1 MNIMN
6 IETIKTIA
14 NVSVKYFIPMAA
26 FILSTISF
34 YRTIKISKLEKQ
46 LKEYDLRLKQY
57 ELERIESS
65 KQMKANVEARIYR
78 ISKKAF
84 KIRIANTGNA
94 DAYQVDYD
102 IPKEYG
108 IILCKD
114 DGVMPLEVLKAG
126 NCINQNV
133 IIFMDSS
140 KKYEVTTTWKDA
152 YGKDYSSKETK
163 VWD

>member
-1 MNIMN
+1 M
-6 IETIKTIA
+6 
-14 NVSVKYFIPMAA
+14 
-26 FILSTISF
+26 
-34 YRTIKISKLEKQ
+34 
-46 LKEYDLRLKQY
+46 RLKQY

-78 ISKKAF
+78 ISKTAF

-94 DAYQVDYD
+94 DTYQVDYD

-108 IILCKD
+108 IILRKD

-133 IIFMDSS
+133 IIFTDSS

-152 YGKDYSSKETK
+152 DGKDYSSKETK

>member
-1 MNIMN
+1 MS
-6 IETIKTIA
+6 IETIKTVV
-14 NVSVKYFIPMAA
+14 NVAVTYIFPIAA
-26 FILSTISF
+26 FIFSAISF
-34 YRTIKISKLEKQ
+34 YRSIKVSKLEKQ
-46 LKEYDLRLKQY
+46 LKEYDLRLKEY
-57 ELERIESS
+57 KLERIESS
-65 KQMKANVEARIYR
+65 KQTKANVEARIYR
-78 ISKKAF
+78 VNKSAF

-126 NCINQNV
+126 NSFNQNA
-133 IIFMDSS
+133 IIYMGSS
-140 KKYEVTTTWKDA
+140 RKYEVTTTWKDEE
-152 YGKDYSSKETK
+152 GKDYSSKETK